1 MIRKLLVSGS
11 LAIVLAL
18 TAYGQDQSQ
27 APPSTAAS
35 SMAVPA
41 GQDANRPALQHRYR
55 YVIERSDAF
64 ALQFP
69 LVPEYNQAIT
79 VQPDGYIYLQDVGEM
94 YVLGKTLPDLTD
106 SIRTA
111 YSKILHEPIISV
123 NMTDFQ
129 KPFFTVLGEVQ
140 KPGKYE
146 LREDIT
152 VVQALSIGGGL
163 THDAKHS
170 AIILFHHTE
179 NGIEVHQVDA
189 KHMLSA
195 QMSLTEDV
203 HLQPGDIIWIPTSFN
218 SKMIKKIQPFLP
230 FYGASLGISGSTV
243 GL

>member
-1 MIRKLLVSGS
+1 MIRKFFVSGG
-11 LAIVLAL
+11 LAL
-18 TAYGQDQSQ
+18 ALAVSVYAQEQ
-27 APPSTAAS
+27 APATTPAA
-35 SMAVPA
+35 MTVPV
-41 GQDANRPALQHRYR
+41 GQDANRPVLQQRYR

-94 YVLGKTLPDLTD
+94 YVLGKTLPELTD

-111 YSKILHEPIISV
+111 YSKVLHDPIVSI

-129 KPFFTVLGEVQ
+129 KPFFTVLGEVN

-170 AIILFHHTE
+170 NIYLFHHTE
-179 NGIEVHQVDA
+179 TGVEVHQVDA

-195 QMSLTEDV
+195 QKSLTEDV

-218 SKMIKKIQPFLP
+218 SKLVKKIGPFLP
-230 FYGASLGISGSTV
+230 YYGASLGISSNSI